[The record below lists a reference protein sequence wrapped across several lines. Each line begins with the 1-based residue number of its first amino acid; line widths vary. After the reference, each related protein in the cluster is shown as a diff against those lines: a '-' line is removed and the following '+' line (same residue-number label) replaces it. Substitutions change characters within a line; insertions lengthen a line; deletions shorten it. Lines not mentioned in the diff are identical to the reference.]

1 MLLELDEICFSQ
13 SIRQSMS
20 CQQVKL
26 LSQDGPKV
34 RSVSVK
40 RQPHMRPMN
49 DNDNMTTRQKVTK
62 LEATALTAS
71 GMCTH
76 SMVLVGI

>member
-1 MLLELDEICFSQ
+1 MAHLSALDLFRLPIGFLTNLQAWYCSSWMKFALASQ
-13 SIRQSMS
+13 SDS
-20 CQQVKL
+20 

-49 DNDNMTTRQKVTK
+49 DNDNMTTMTK
-62 LEATALTAS
+62 S
-71 GMCTH
+71 Y
-76 SMVLVGI
+76 